1 MNKKIR
7 DNYDKYC
14 SFINEEKI
22 LAKDQM
28 ILDEDKASR
37 PDFKEKSMLAYSNN
51 IPEEITFTVQ
61 QKKKDEAD
69 FKFNLRCKPFCDQPL
84 FRYDSTGPSHRNSST
99 STSID
104 KQMVTTPHFHKFTSD
119 RKEIA
124 YKTAVLEEENQV
136 KALSDI
142 SLCVLHFFQEAHIKG
157 EKFELI
163 SSPGELSFKED
174 SDADPLENVKFII

>member
-104 KQMVTTPHFHKFTSD
+104 NQMVTTPHFHKFTSD
-119 RKEIA
+119 GK
-124 YKTAVLEEENQV
+124 V
-136 KALSDI
+136 
-142 SLCVLHFFQEAHIKG
+142 
-157 EKFELI
+157 I

>member
-69 FKFNLRCKPFCDQPL
+69 FNG
-84 FRYDSTGPSHRNSST
+84 YHST
-99 STSID
+99 
-104 KQMVTTPHFHKFTSD
+104 
-119 RKEIA
+119 
-124 YKTAVLEEENQV
+124 
-136 KALSDI
+136 LS
-142 SLCVLHFFQEAHIKG
+142 
-157 EKFELI
+157 
-163 SSPGELSFKED
+163 
-174 SDADPLENVKFII
+174 

>member
-84 FRYDSTGPSHRNSST
+84 FRYDSTGPSQ
-99 STSID
+99 I
-104 KQMVTTPHFHKFTSD
+104 P
-119 RKEIA
+119 
-124 YKTAVLEEENQV
+124 VL
-136 KALSDI
+136 
-142 SLCVLHFFQEAHIKG
+142 LHQ
-157 EKFELI
+157 
-163 SSPGELSFKED
+163 
-174 SDADPLENVKFII
+174 

>member
-104 KQMVTTPHFHKFTSD
+104 KQMFTTPHFINLLLTGKKLRT
-119 RKEIA
+119 K
-124 YKTAVLEEENQV
+124 QQ
-136 KALSDI
+136 
-142 SLCVLHFFQEAHIKG
+142 C
-157 EKFELI
+157 
-163 SSPGELSFKED
+163 
-174 SDADPLENVKFII
+174 

>member
-51 IPEEITFTVQ
+51 SKLPI
-61 QKKKDEAD
+61 
-69 FKFNLRCKPFCDQPL
+69 LGYPL
-84 FRYDSTGPSHRNSST
+84 LDGRQSAP
-99 STSID
+99 
-104 KQMVTTPHFHKFTSD
+104 V
-119 RKEIA
+119 
-124 YKTAVLEEENQV
+124 
-136 KALSDI
+136 
-142 SLCVLHFFQEAHIKG
+142 
-157 EKFELI
+157 
-163 SSPGELSFKED
+163 
-174 SDADPLENVKFII
+174 